1 MTKLRRR
8 RMTALHRILL
18 ALAFVATLASCIS
31 PTGTE
36 IPNPAVETPITPS
49 PIDPPTAN
57 PTSFP
62 TAALTPTLL
71 PTPTFTISPSPATP
85 TSTPGSAGQN
95 NVDQV
100 LLICQHLPSDP
111 FLRAQSLMKS
121 TFNPD
126 ISPAA
131 RAQLPGFTAIPS
143 CNFYGKDVPE
153 VIVVHYTAGELSSSL
168 NEFIMDHG
176 VSAQY
181 IIDRNGKVTQMVPER
196 LGALHV
202 NCNGVRGNCLPSCPI
217 CYGPNDAL
225 TEPYTRSVGIELV
238 NNGHIPTPAA
248 STDPTTYYY
257 DYLKSFGYFY
267 WDEFPDAQIA
277 SLKILVKDI
286 AARWN
291 IPIDINHVIGHY
303 RINQKDDPGPA
314 LNLFWTR
321 PGNPSRPPIFGVNG
335 P

>member
-1 MTKLRRR
+1 MTEFPRRETTKLK
-8 RMTALHRILL
+8 RIFL
-18 ALAFVATLASCIS
+18 ALVFMAVLEGCAS
-31 PTGTE
+31 PTRTE
-36 IPNPAVETPITPS
+36 IPILFTATPTRTVPTE
-49 PIDPPTAN
+49 PPTA
-57 PTSFP
+57 TS
-62 TAALTPTLL
+62 TPLSSATLIPAKI
-71 PTPTFTISPSPATP
+71 PTPTFTISPNPPTP

-100 LLICQHLPSDP
+100 LQICQHLPSDP
-111 FLRAQSLMKS
+111 FLRAQSLFKS
-121 TFNPD
+121 TFTPD

-168 NEFIMDHG
+168 NEFVMDHG
-176 VSAQY
+176 ASAQY

-202 NCNGVRGNCLPSCPI
+202 NCNGVRSNCLPSCPI
-217 CYGPNDAL
+217 CFGPNDAL

-238 NNGHIPTPAA
+238 NNGHIPTPAPSA
-248 STDPTTYYY
+248 DPATYYY

-277 SLKILVKDI
+277 SLKILIKDI

-321 PGNPSRPPIFGVNG
+321 PGNPSRPPIFGANG